1 MIVGGAKA
9 TDKDWKGKAW
19 ATATTGELQPHP
31 QPLSGTERGV
41 GRCGAA
47 IDVSGSP
54 LLCRRGAGGEDIYTI
69 VGCWMRPVSRRV
81 NAQDSFSDVL

>member
-1 MIVGGAKA
+1 MIVGGKGDGQGLEREGMGNSDDRRIA
-9 TDKDWKGKAW
+9 TS
-19 ATATTGELQPHP
+19 P

-54 LLCRRGAGGEDIYTI
+54 LLSRRGAGGE
-69 VGCWMRPVSRRV
+69 VMRPVSRRV
-81 NAQDSFSDVL
+81 NAQDSFSDAL